1 MSLFNT
7 QDLELDNSNDL
18 IASSHLSES
27 KAAMLQLTY
36 ETKQKQQIKEV
47 FGGFNIDHT
56 YKFFSDGAWSMHH
69 LVQYF
74 LECIGPSEVVIST
87 WTLTENPA
95 RILLNL
101 KEAGLI
107 TSLHALFDYRI
118 QDRSPKSYQLIE
130 SLADGILLTKC
141 HAKVATLVNDQYG
154 VSIVGSA
161 NFSKNKRLEAGTVFT
176 NRADSLFDRNWIYN
190 KIYGTD

>member
-1 MSLFNT
+1 MSLFDIR
-7 QDLELDNSNDL
+7 DLKKVPEPTK
-18 IASSHLSES
+18 AES
-27 KAAMLQLTY
+27 KLCTDRIIDLQLTY
-36 ETKQKQQIKEV
+36 ETKQRNTLDQC
-47 FGGFNIDHT
+47 FGEFQPGVT
-56 YKFFSDGAWSMHH
+56 LKFFTDGAWSMHH

-74 LECIGPSEVVIST
+74 LEQIGPSELVIST

-101 KEAGLI
+101 KDACLI
-107 TSLHALFDYRI
+107 KALHCLFDYRI

-130 SLADGILLTKC
+130 SFADTIKLTKC
-141 HAKVATLVNDQYG
+141 HAKVAAMINDDHG

-176 NRADSLFDRNWIYN
+176 NRDAALFDHDWIKN
-190 KIYGTD
+190 LIDETE

>member
-1 MSLFNT
+1 MSLF
-7 QDLELDNSNDL
+7 DIRELKRQPEKSQ
-18 IASSHLSES
+18 AESHLLTD
-27 KAAMLQLTY
+27 KLIDLQLTY
-36 ETKQKQQIKEV
+36 ETKQRNTLDEC
-47 FGGFNIDHT
+47 FGEFQPGVT
-56 YKFFSDGAWSMHH
+56 LKFFTDGAWSMHH

-74 LECIGPSEVVIST
+74 LEQVGPSELVIST

-101 KEAGLI
+101 KDAGLI
-107 TSLHALFDYRI
+107 TALHCLFDYRI

-130 SLADGILLTKC
+130 SFADTIKLTKC
-141 HAKVATLVNDQYG
+141 HAKVATMLNEDHG

-176 NRADSLFDRNWIYN
+176 NREAALFDRNWI
-190 KIYGTD
+190 KGLIDGTD